1 MKIIYMKCKYSLYTR
16 NDAEALARKINRD
29 RRLRAMVTFV
39 LANGLYMKKAY
50 AASNLDK
57 VNSAG
62 FQILNIVRTF
72 GYWICIIGCI
82 MEIVRSLMQGDTK
95 SIGKIILKYVLGF
108 GSFYFL
114 PWFFA
119 LIREMFV

>member
-62 FQILNIVRTF
+62 LQILNIVRTF

-95 SIGKIILKYVLGF
+95 GIGKIILKYVLGF

-114 PWFFA
+114 PWFFD
-119 LIREMFV
+119 LIREMFA

>member
-1 MKIIYMKCKYSLYTR
+1 MKIIYMKCNYSLYTR

-62 FQILNIVRTF
+62 FQILDIVRTF
-72 GYWICIIGCI
+72 GYWICVICCIAEII
-82 MEIVRSLMQGDTK
+82 RSLTQGDTK
-95 SIGKIILKYVLGF
+95 GVGKIVIKYCTGYGV
-108 GSFYFL
+108 FYFL
-114 PWFFA
+114 PWFFD
-119 LIREMFV
+119 LIKEMFA